1 MRTLILGAGGLGSVI
16 GGYLAGA
23 GFNVT
28 LVGRSAHIEA
38 IGKQGLKIETRE
50 GERIVRNLTAIT
62 DPTVIGPVDLL
73 IVSVKT
79 YDTVEALRG
88 VTALKG
94 RVEAVLSLQN
104 GMRKDEILADLF
116 GQGAVVGATTMEG
129 AALKGPGWAHHTG
142 PGVTYVGEYDG
153 RPSSRVREIVRI
165 FEAGG
170 LKIRAV
176 TDIRAAMWAKMVQVV
191 AGSTMGVITRLPYY
205 LIYETQPLATLF
217 VKIARETGAIAERK
231 GIPLVDHPAL
241 EAYTLVKRPLEE
253 ALDFV
258 SHRGKILRERG
269 MVHLKASAL
278 TDIERGYRTEIDELI
293 GYVVREG
300 QQLGVSTPLCET
312 LYAVAR
318 GIEAAVV
325 STRRG
330 SMEGS

>member
-1 MRTLILGAGGLGSVI
+1 MRTVILGAGGLGSVI

-23 GFNVT
+23 GFDVT

-38 IGKQGLKIETRE
+38 IIKQGLKIETRA
-50 GERIVRNLTAIT
+50 GERIVRRLTAMT
-62 DPTVIGPVDLL
+62 DPAAVGPVDLL

-79 YDTVEALRG
+79 YDTVEALKG

-94 RVEAVLSLQN
+94 SVQTVLSLQN

-116 GQGAVVGATTMEG
+116 GNGAVVGATTMEG
-129 AALKGPGWAHHTG
+129 ATLKGPGWAHHTG

-153 RPSSRVREIVRI
+153 QPSSRVREIVRM
-165 FEAGG
+165 FEAAG
-170 LKIRAV
+170 LKIESV
-176 TDIRAAMWAKMVQVV
+176 PDIRAVVWGKLVQVV
-191 AGSTMGVITRLPYY
+191 AGSTMGVLTRLPYY

-217 VKIARETGAIAERK
+217 VKIARETGAIAEHK

-241 EAYTLVKRPLEE
+241 EAHTLVKRPLEE
-253 ALDFV
+253 ALNFV
-258 SHRGKILRERG
+258 YKRGKILRERG

-278 TDIERGYRTEIDELI
+278 TDIERGYRTEIDDLI
-293 GYVVREG
+293 GYVVKEG

-312 LYAVAR
+312 LYPVVK

-325 STRRG
+325 FTMRR
-330 SMEGS
+330 SMEG